1 MLKGTITLNDQEC
14 EGTYNFLN
22 TEKYMTKGFKNRFG
36 DEAEELIAQSIE
48 TIVERYQNNADY
60 LQVLYYDNTKYYLI
74 VDDYGNDRY
83 VLTALLPEE
92 Y

>member
-14 EGTYNFLN
+14 EGTYNFGN

-48 TIVERYQNNADY
+48 KSWKNTQTMQITSKSFTMTIPNS
-60 LQVLYYDNTKYYLI
+60 I
-74 VDDYGNDRY
+74 
-83 VLTALLPEE
+83 
-92 Y
+92 

>member
-1 MLKGTITLNDQEC
+1 MLKGMITLNDQEC

-74 VDDYGNDRY
+74 VDNYGNGRY

>member
-1 MLKGTITLNDQEC
+1 MLKGMITLNDQEC

-60 LQVLYYDNTKYYLI
+60 LQVLYMTIPNTI
-74 VDDYGNDRY
+74 
-83 VLTALLPEE
+83 
-92 Y
+92 

>member
-1 MLKGTITLNDQEC
+1 MLKGMITLNDQEC
-14 EGTYNFLN
+14 EGTYNFGN

-74 VDDYGNDRY
+74 VDNYGNGRY

>member
-14 EGTYNFLN
+14 EGTYNFGN

-48 TIVERYQNNADY
+48 KIMEKYPNNADY
-60 LQVLYYDNTKYYLI
+60 LQVLYYDDTKFYLI
-74 VDDYGNDRY
+74 VDNYGNGRY
-83 VLTALLPEE
+83 ILTVLLPEE